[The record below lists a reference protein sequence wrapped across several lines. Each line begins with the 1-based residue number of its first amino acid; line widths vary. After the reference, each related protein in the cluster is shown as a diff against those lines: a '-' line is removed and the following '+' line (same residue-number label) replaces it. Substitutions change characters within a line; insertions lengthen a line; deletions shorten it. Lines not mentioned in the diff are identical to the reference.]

1 MEKEKKPKEEKFTP
15 SYDSIGLNNKFTP
28 SYDNIEANNKFITSY
43 DGFET
48 NKKFKPFYG
57 RPRRSILNLFF
68 DYYKIL
74 LGLIV
79 ILIIFY
85 LFSEY
90 FS

>member
-1 MEKEKKPKEEKFTP
+1 MEKEQKPKKEKFTP
-15 SYDSIGLNNKFTP
+15 SYDSVGANNKFTP
-28 SYDNIEANNKFITSY
+28 SYDGLETNNKFTPSY
-43 DGFET
+43 DGLEI
-48 NKKFKPFYG
+48 NNKFKPFYG

-68 DYYKIL
+68 DYYKII

-85 LFSEY
+85 LFNEY